1 MMTHKGIT
9 IPKSANTLPLAAVAR
24 DVHWNLGRSDLVEWS
39 IKAGEGQLSAQGA
52 LVAKTGEFTGRSPKD
67 KFTVRDEQT
76 ETKIDW
82 GSVNQPL
89 SAEAYDKLE
98 ALMLAGA
105 RDQTLFVQDL
115 RAGADDALRINV
127 RVVTQYAW
135 HNLFAQNMFIRPS
148 ADEREAM
155 TPDWTVI
162 DLPSVQADP
171 AIHGTNSKTF
181 IVVNF
186 SKRTVLIGGTEYA
199 GEIKKSIFGVLNFLL
214 PETGDLPMH
223 CSANVG
229 PAGDVALFFGLS
241 GTGKTTLS
249 ADPERALIG
258 DDEHG
263 WGPKGVFNFEGG
275 CYAKAINLTAKA
287 EPEIYAASN
296 QFGALLENVILD
308 PVTGEPDYTDVSLT
322 ENTRSSYPID
332 FIPGHVKSGQGSNPR
347 AVIMLTADAYGVLPP
362 LAKLTTDQAMYHFLS
377 GYTAKVAGTER
388 GLGSEPQATFSTCFG
403 APFMPRHPSEYAAL
417 LREKVEA
424 TGAECWLVNT
434 GWTGGTFGVGSRI
447 PLNATRAMIRAIL
460 SGGFKDIGFIRDS
473 YFGLMVPEACPSV
486 QADLLTPSTT
496 WAKLSEYEATADTL
510 AKRFADNFLQFAKHV
525 PASVAES
532 GIRPRV

>member
-1 MMTHKGIT
+1 MTHEGTT
-9 IPKSANTLPLAAVAR
+9 IPKSANTLPIVAFAR
-24 DVHWNLGRSDLVEWS
+24 DVYWNLGRSELVEWS
-39 IKAGEGQLSAQGA
+39 IKRGEGHLSAQGA
-52 LVAKTGEFTGRSPKD
+52 LVARTGEFTGRSPKD
-67 KFTVRDEQT
+67 KFTVRDDVT
-76 ETKIDW
+76 EAKVDW
-82 GSVNQPL
+82 GAVNRPM
-89 SAEAYDKLE
+89 SPEHYE
-98 ALMLAGA
+98 ALETLMLTSA
-105 RDQTLFVQDL
+105 RDQSLFVQDL
-115 RAGADDALRINV
+115 RAGADDGLAINV
-127 RVVTQYAW
+127 RVVTQFAW
-135 HNLFAQNMFIRPS
+135 HNMFAQNMFIRPS
-148 ADEREAM
+148 AEERE
-155 TPDWTVI
+155 TIEPDWTVI
-162 DLPSVQADP
+162 DLPNVQADP

-186 SKRTVLIGGTEYA
+186 TKRTVLIGGTEYA

-229 PAGDVALFFGLS
+229 PAGDVTLFFGLS

-263 WGPKGVFNFEGG
+263 WGPEGVFNFEGG

-308 PVTGEPDYTDVSLT
+308 PVTGDPVFTDVSLT
-322 ENTRSSYPID
+322 ENTRCSYPID
-332 FIPGHVKSGQGSNPR
+332 FIPGHVKSGRGGNPR

-362 LAKLTTDQAMYHFLS
+362 LAKLSTDQAMYHFLS

-388 GLGSEPQATFSTCFG
+388 GLGNEPQATFSTCFG
-403 APFMPRHPSEYAAL
+403 APFMPRHPSEYAQL
-417 LREKVEA
+417 LREKVEE

-434 GWTGGTFGVGSRI
+434 GWTGGKFGIGSRI
-447 PLNATRAMIRAIL
+447 PLEATRAMIRAIL
-460 SGGFKDIGFIRDS
+460 SGGFKDIGFNRDR

-486 QADLLTPSTT
+486 SADLLTPSTT
-496 WAKLSEYEATADTL
+496 WSQLSEYEATAENL
-510 AKRFADNFLQFAKHV
+510 AQRFADNFAQFAKHV

>member
-1 MMTHKGIT
+1 
-9 IPKSANTLPLAAVAR
+9 
-24 DVHWNLGRSDLVEWS
+24 
-39 IKAGEGQLSAQGA
+39 
-52 LVAKTGEFTGRSPKD
+52 
-67 KFTVRDEQT
+67 
-76 ETKIDW
+76 
-82 GSVNQPL
+82 
-89 SAEAYDKLE
+89 
-98 ALMLAGA
+98 
-105 RDQTLFVQDL
+105 
-115 RAGADDALRINV
+115 
-127 RVVTQYAW
+127 
-135 HNLFAQNMFIRPS
+135 
-148 ADEREAM
+148 
-155 TPDWTVI
+155 
-162 DLPSVQADP
+162 
-171 AIHGTNSKTF
+171 
-181 IVVNF
+181 
-186 SKRTVLIGGTEYA
+186 
-199 GEIKKSIFGVLNFLL
+199 
-214 PETGDLPMH
+214 
-223 CSANVG
+223 
-229 PAGDVALFFGLS
+229 
-241 GTGKTTLS
+241 
-249 ADPERALIG
+249 
-258 DDEHG
+258 
-263 WGPKGVFNFEGG
+263 
-275 CYAKAINLTAKA
+275 
-287 EPEIYAASN
+287 
-296 QFGALLENVILD
+296 
-308 PVTGEPDYTDVSLT
+308 
-322 ENTRSSYPID
+322 ID

>member
-1 MMTHKGIT
+1 M
-9 IPKSANTLPLAAVAR
+9 
-24 DVHWNLGRSDLVEWS
+24 
-39 IKAGEGQLSAQGA
+39 
-52 LVAKTGEFTGRSPKD
+52 
-67 KFTVRDEQT
+67 
-76 ETKIDW
+76 
-82 GSVNQPL
+82 
-89 SAEAYDKLE
+89 
-98 ALMLAGA
+98 
-105 RDQTLFVQDL
+105 
-115 RAGADDALRINV
+115 
-127 RVVTQYAW
+127 
-135 HNLFAQNMFIRPS
+135 
-148 ADEREAM
+148 
-155 TPDWTVI
+155 
-162 DLPSVQADP
+162 
-171 AIHGTNSKTF
+171 
-181 IVVNF
+181 
-186 SKRTVLIGGTEYA
+186 
-199 GEIKKSIFGVLNFLL
+199 
-214 PETGDLPMH
+214 
-223 CSANVG
+223 
-229 PAGDVALFFGLS
+229 S

-473 YFGLMVPEACPSV
+473 YFGFDGSGSLPFGSSRFAYTFDHVGQIVGIRGDSRHACEAFCRQLFAICEACSGV
-486 QADLLTPSTT
+486 RRRIWDSSSSLIARLGLRH
-496 WAKLSEYEATADTL
+496 AIVLHL
-510 AKRFADNFLQFAKHV
+510 AQVLH
-525 PASVAES
+525 
-532 GIRPRV
+532 

>member
-1 MMTHKGIT
+1 MTHKGTT
-9 IPKSANTLPLAAVAR
+9 IPSTANTLPLTNVAR
-24 DVHWNLGRSDLVEWS
+24 EVYWNLGRSDLVAWS
-39 IKAGEGQLSAQGA
+39 IRRDEGQLSASGA
-52 LVAKTGEFTGRSPKD
+52 LVARTGEFTGRSPKD
-67 KFTVRDEQT
+67 KFTVQDDITAQSV
-76 ETKIDW
+76 DW
-82 GSVNQPL
+82 GAVNQPL
-89 SAEAYDKLE
+89 SPENYDRLE
-98 ALMLAGA
+98 ALMLEGA
-105 RDQTLFVQDL
+105 KDQSLFVQDL
-115 RAGADDALRINV
+115 HAGADESLRINV
-127 RVVTQYAW
+127 RVVTQFAW

-148 ADEREAM
+148 AEERADIV
-155 TPDWTVI
+155 PDWTVI
-162 DLPSVQADP
+162 DLPHVQADP
-171 AIHGTNSKTF
+171 ALHGTNSKTF

-186 SKRTVLIGGTEYA
+186 SKRTILIGGTEYA

-308 PVTGEPDYTDVSLT
+308 SQTGEPDYRDVSLT

-332 FIPGHVKSGQGSNPR
+332 FIPGHVKTGQGGNPR

-362 LAKLTTDQAMYHFLS
+362 LAKLSTDQAMYHFLS

-388 GLGSEPQATFSTCFG
+388 GLGNEPQATFSTCFG

-434 GWTGGTFGVGSRI
+434 GWTGGKFGIGSRI
-447 PLNATRAMIRAIL
+447 PLTATRAMIRAIL
-460 SGGFKDIGFIRDS
+460 SGGFKDIGFIKDP

-486 QADLLTPSTT
+486 PADLLSPSTT
-496 WAKLSEYEATADTL
+496 WARLADYEETADTL
-510 AKRFADNFLQFAKHV
+510 AKRFADNFVQFANHV

-532 GIRPRV
+532 GIRPRD

>member
-1 MMTHKGIT
+1 MTHKGALVPSTANQLT
-9 IPKSANTLPLAAVAR
+9 IAAQAR
-24 DVHWNLGRSDLVEWS
+24 EVYWNLGRSELVEWS
-39 IKAGEGQLSAQGA
+39 VREGEGQLSADGA
-52 LVAKTGEFTGRSPKD
+52 LVARTGEFTGRSPKD
-67 KFTVRDEQT
+67 KYTVRDALT
-76 ETKIDW
+76 ADKIDW
-82 GSVNQPL
+82 GAVNQPL
-89 SAEAYDKLE
+89 APESYDRLE
-98 ALMLAGA
+98 ALMLDGA
-105 RDQTLFVQDL
+105 KDERLFVQDL
-115 RAGADDALRINV
+115 AAGADDKLQIKV

-135 HNLFAQNMFIRPS
+135 HNLFAQNMFLRPS
-148 ADEREAM
+148 PEDRADVQ
-155 TPDWTVI
+155 PDWTVI
-162 DLPSVQADP
+162 DLPSVEADP
-171 AIHGTNSKTF
+171 ALHGTNAKTF

-186 SKRTVLIGGTEYA
+186 TKRTVLIGGTQYA

-263 WGPKGVFNFEGG
+263 WGPDGVFNFEGG

-287 EPEIYAASN
+287 EPQIYAASN
-296 QFGALLENVILD
+296 RFGALLENVVLD
-308 PVTGEPDYTDVSLT
+308 EADRSPDYTDVSLT

-332 FIPGHVKSGQGSNPR
+332 FIPGHVKTGRGGNPR

-362 LAKLTTDQAMYHFLS
+362 LAKLSVDQAMYHFLS

-388 GLGSEPQATFSTCFG
+388 GMGREPQATFSTCFG

-417 LREKVEA
+417 LRDKVESS
-424 TGAECWLVNT
+424 GAECWLVNT
-434 GWTGGTFGVGSRI
+434 GWTGGQFGTGSRI
-447 PLNATRAMIRAIL
+447 PLAATRAMISAIL
-460 SGGFKDIGFIRDS
+460 SGGFKDIAFIQDP

-486 QADLLTPSTT
+486 PADLLSPSST
-496 WAKLSEYEATADTL
+496 WAKLSDYEATANTL
-510 AKRFADNFLQFAKHV
+510 ATRFAENFVQFAKHV
-525 PASVAES
+525 PASVVES
-532 GIRPRV
+532 GIRPRG

>member
-1 MMTHKGIT
+1 MTHQGHT
-9 IPKSANTLPLAAVAR
+9 IPQSATNLPIAAQAR
-24 DVHWNLGRSDLVEWS
+24 DVYWNLGRSELVAWA
-39 IKAGEGQLSAQGA
+39 IKRGEGQLSAQGA
-52 LVAKTGEFTGRSPKD
+52 LVAQTGEYTGRSPKD
-67 KFTVRDEQT
+67 KFTVRDALT
-76 ETKIDW
+76 EAKVDW
-82 GSVNQPL
+82 SAVNQPMSL
-89 SAEAYDKLE
+89 EAYDRLE
-98 ALMLAGA
+98 ALMLEGA
-105 RDQTLFVQDL
+105 RDQSLFVQDL
-115 RAGADDALRINV
+115 RAGADDGLDIKV
-127 RVVTQYAW
+127 RVVTQFAW
-135 HNLFAQNMFIRPS
+135 HSLFAQNMFIRPS
-148 ADEREAM
+148 AEDRAVTE
-155 TPDWTVI
+155 PDWTVI
-162 DLPSVQADP
+162 DLPHVTADP
-171 AIHGTNSKTF
+171 ALHGTTSKTF

-186 SKRTVLIGGTEYA
+186 TKRTVLIGGTEYA

-214 PETGDLPMH
+214 PESGDLPMH
-223 CSANVG
+223 CSANIG

-263 WGPKGVFNFEGG
+263 WGPDGIFNFEGG

-308 PVTGEPDYTDVSLT
+308 PATGEPDFTDVSLT

-332 FIPGHVKSGQGSNPR
+332 FIPGHVKSGLGGNPR

-362 LAKLTTDQAMYHFLS
+362 LAKLSTDQAMYHFLS

-403 APFMPRHPSEYAAL
+403 APFMPRHPSEYAEL
-417 LREKVEA
+417 LRAKVEE

-434 GWTGGTFGVGSRI
+434 GWTGGKFGVGSRI
-447 PLNATRAMIRAIL
+447 PLSATRAMIRAIL
-460 SGGFKDIGFIRDS
+460 SGGFKEVGFMKDN

-486 QADLLTPSTT
+486 SADLLTPATT
-496 WAKLSEYEATADTL
+496 WAKLSDYEATADTL
-510 AKRFADNFLQFAKHV
+510 AKRFADNFAQFANHV

>member
-229 PAGDVALFFGLS
+229 PAVTWRCSLAC
-241 GTGKTTLS
+241 
-249 ADPERALIG
+249 P
-258 DDEHG
+258 
-263 WGPKGVFNFEGG
+263 GP
-275 CYAKAINLTAKA
+275 AK
-287 EPEIYAASN
+287 
-296 QFGALLENVILD
+296 
-308 PVTGEPDYTDVSLT
+308 
-322 ENTRSSYPID
+322 
-332 FIPGHVKSGQGSNPR
+332 PR
-347 AVIMLTADAYGVLPP
+347 Y
-362 LAKLTTDQAMYHFLS
+362 
-377 GYTAKVAGTER
+377 
-388 GLGSEPQATFSTCFG
+388 
-403 APFMPRHPSEYAAL
+403 
-417 LREKVEA
+417 LR
-424 TGAECWLVNT
+424 
-434 GWTGGTFGVGSRI
+434 
-447 PLNATRAMIRAIL
+447 IL
-460 SGGFKDIGFIRDS
+460 SVR
-473 YFGLMVPEACPSV
+473 
-486 QADLLTPSTT
+486 
-496 WAKLSEYEATADTL
+496 
-510 AKRFADNFLQFAKHV
+510 
-525 PASVAES
+525 
-532 GIRPRV
+532 